1 MSASNPPA
9 PLAFVDTNVWLYAF
23 SASQDQQK
31 HLAAKTLIRQTARIV
46 VSTQIVNEV
55 AVNLIRK
62 FQADEQ
68 AVQKL
73 IRSFY
78 RKYTVIALNQHVLLH
93 ASDLRI
99 MYQFCFWDSLVVAS
113 ASTAGATIVYSEDM
127 QDGLIVQNQLRIINP
142 FSALTNP

>member
-9 PLAFVDTNVWLYAF
+9 ALVFIDTNVWLYAF

-31 HLAAKTLIRQTARIV
+31 HVAAQALIRQTPRIV

-55 AVNLIRK
+55 SVNLIRK

-68 AVQKL
+68 TVQKL

-99 MYQFCFWDSLVVAS
+99 MYQFSFWDSLVLAS
-113 ASTAGATIVYSEDM
+113 ALTAGATIVYSEDM
-127 QDGLIVQNQLRIINP
+127 QDGLTVQNQLRISNP